1 MAQIN
6 SSGLFCQFSANGF
19 DVVQI
24 RSLATISTAKA
35 VSQSE
40 TNYRTFVFHSVPF
53 TTSTEEQTKLKE
65 KVELPRCDIL
75 ILSRNGILVPVRTSF
90 GLRRRGGTMY
100 QCKVDVDMLNAV
112 KSVLA
117 DVSSVSPSSEQRH
130 SRV

>member
-24 RSLATISTAKA
+24 RSLATISTKA

-90 GLRRRGGTMY
+90 GLRRRGGKTY
-100 QCKVDVDMLNAV
+100 N
-112 KSVLA
+112 
-117 DVSSVSPSSEQRH
+117 VST
-130 SRV
+130 